1 MNESG
6 GMVYIVDDDD
16 AVRDGI
22 RALLNSVGI
31 RAEVFPSTEAFQS
44 YERPEVPSC
53 LVLDVQLP
61 GQTGIEFQEA
71 LALEGVRIP
80 IIFVTAHGDVR
91 MTSRAMRAG
100 AVEFLTKP
108 FQKDEF
114 LNAVHQALDRD
125 RARRKSQAEI
135 SILLDRQ
142 KRLTARE
149 NEVMFQVV
157 RGLLNKQVAAELGIT
172 EITVKIHRSRV
183 MQKMEADSLPE
194 LVRMVERLKS
204 HAQSA

>member
-6 GMVYIVDDDD
+6 AIVFIVDDDD
-16 AVRDGI
+16 AVRDAI

-31 RAEVFPSTEAFQS
+31 RAEAFASTEEFHA
-44 YERPEVPSC
+44 YERPEIPSC

-61 GQTGIEFQEA
+61 GQTGIEFQET
-71 LALEGVRIP
+71 LAIEGVRIP

-125 RARRKSQAEI
+125 RARRKTHAEL
-135 SILLDRQ
+135 SILLERQ

-149 NEVMFQVV
+149 KEVMFQVV
-157 RGLLNKQVAAELGIT
+157 RGLLNKQIAGELGIT

-204 HAQSA
+204 QAS